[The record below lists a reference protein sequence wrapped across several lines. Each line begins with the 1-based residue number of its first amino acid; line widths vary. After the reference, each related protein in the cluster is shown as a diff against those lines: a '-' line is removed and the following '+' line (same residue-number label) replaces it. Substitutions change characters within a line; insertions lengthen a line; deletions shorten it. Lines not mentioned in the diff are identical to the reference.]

1 MSKTYKALNDD
12 HKDQIDDL
20 IDSTIL
26 CALKEDLE
34 VDDSDL
40 DEDSDDYDDK
50 LDERHQALDKE
61 ALTYLIERL
70 KQLKSEM

>member
-1 MSKTYKALNDD
+1 
-12 HKDQIDDL
+12 
-20 IDSTIL
+20 
-26 CALKEDLE
+26 

-40 DEDSDDYDDK
+40 DEDSDEYDDK

-70 KQLKSEM
+70 QQLKSEM